1 MRCHGNARTK
11 KHPDLGKNMTTLKMS
26 ILNQMDKSV
35 SYFKQL
41 AKKGIF
47 QTQSVQTHFTIS
59 NDDPQA
65 NPGDYL
71 FVFDE

>member
-1 MRCHGNARTK
+1 
-11 KHPDLGKNMTTLKMS
+11 MTTLKMS

-47 QTQSVQTHFTIS
+47 PTQSVQTHFTIS
-59 NDDPQA
+59 NDDPQG
-65 NPGDYL
+65 NPGGYL